1 MGDNFNVLLKAFK
14 DALDFSENNFLSF
27 AQCHKWRGRETK
39 WWQMVAWDKKG
50 LKIMIIVG
58 GNFLNS
64 PINIK
69 DIYIYILI
77 CRHTY
82 MHACMD
88 IYMDTDIHTH
98 TYIHTY
104 INAYKQTCHIN
115 QANVN
120 VTIFDNVVL
129 IRKETIRLSF
139 HVSISKIWKLT
150 EW

>member
-69 DIYIYILI
+69 DIYIYIYIYIYLYAGT
-77 CRHTY
+77 HTC
-82 MHACMD
+82 MHA
-88 IYMDTDIHTH
+88 
-98 TYIHTY
+98 
-104 INAYKQTCHIN
+104 
-115 QANVN
+115 
-120 VTIFDNVVL
+120 
-129 IRKETIRLSF
+129 
-139 HVSISKIWKLT
+139 
-150 EW
+150 